1 MDFSVSKIKDLAKD
15 KIGSLWKSGGVHVIS
30 GSFLNKFVT
39 FFGSIVIVRLLTKAD
54 YGGIRYVE
62 NLYNF
67 FFLVA
72 GMGISNAVLRF
83 VVLEDDLNEKRSVY
97 SFMARTALIF
107 NVVLVICGLVINS
120 FYPHNGEFGSYGYLL
135 YIMLLMLPAQYF
147 NDNSLT
153 LERAMF
159 DNRRFAYLNLAFA
172 ITVIL
177 GKVIGAWRGDLMV
190 YVILGVVIQLVFAV
204 SLGITNHRKYFKDV
218 KAGPVPKEKKK
229 RIITYS
235 LQYMVTNG
243 MWALFMLLDV
253 YLIGRILND
262 PEAIADYNVAF
273 AWPANISIVCQ
284 AAAMFINPYFIK
296 NEDDPVWVRKN
307 FRMMYGINFLAVAA
321 VAVVMLV
328 LAKPL
333 IFINGGPKYYN
344 VIPLMRII
352 VIGSLINNGLR
363 YMIANC
369 LAAMG
374 RIKVNMA
381 VSVLGV
387 VALAVLDMVLI
398 PRFHEY
404 GPAYAGIIV
413 HALMAIIMFIA
424 FNREYHII
432 GGGGAEPLPTEEKDE

>member
-1 MDFSVSKIKDLAKD
+1 M
-15 KIGSLWKSGGVHVIS
+15 IS
-30 GSFLNKFVT
+30 GNFLNKFAA
-39 FFGSIVIVRLLTKAD
+39 FFGSIVIVRLLSKAD

-83 VVLEDDLNEKRSVY
+83 VVLEDDLSEKKSIYR
-97 SFMARTALIF
+97 FMSSTALIF
-107 NVVLVICGLVINS
+107 NVALVAAGLVINR
-120 FYPHNGEFGSYGYLL
+120 FYPHKGEFVNYGYLL

-153 LERAMF
+153 LKRAMF
-159 DNRRFAYLNLAFA
+159 DNRRFAYLNFA
-172 ITVIL
+172 YAVTVIL
-177 GKVIGAWRGDLMV
+177 GKVVGAWKEDLLV
-190 YVILGVVIQLVFAV
+190 YVMLGLAIQAAFAV
-204 SLGITNHRKYFKDV
+204 GLGIANHRRYFSGV
-218 KAGPVPKEKKK
+218 EAGPVTKEKKK

-253 YLIGRILND
+253 YLIGNILND

-273 AWPANISIVCQ
+273 TWPANISIICQ
-284 AAAMFINPYFIK
+284 SAGIFINPYFIK
-296 NEDDPVWVRKN
+296 NENDPAWIRKN
-307 FRMMYGINFLAVAA
+307 FRMLYGINFLAVLACA
-321 VAVVMLV
+321 LIMIIF
-328 LAKPL
+328 AKPL
-333 IFINGGPKYYN
+333 IMINGGPKYYN
-344 VIPLMRII
+344 VVPLMRII
-352 VIGSLINNGLR
+352 TLGSLINNGLR

-381 VSVLGV
+381 VSVFGV
-387 VALAVLDMVLI
+387 ISLAVLDTLLI

-413 HALMAIIMFIA
+413 HTMMALIMLIA
-424 FNREYHII
+424 FNRQYHII
-432 GGGGAEPLPTEEKDE
+432 GPNKTKTLDAEEKDD

>member
-1 MDFSVSKIKDLAKD
+1 MDFSFSKIKNTAKE
-15 KIGSLWKSGGVHVIS
+15 KLGSLWKSGGVHVIS
-30 GSFLNKFVT
+30 GSFLNKFVA

-83 VVLEDDLNEKRSVY
+83 VVLEDDLKEKKSVY
-97 SFMARTALIF
+97 RFMARTALIF
-107 NVVLVICGLVINS
+107 NVALVLIGLVINR

-159 DNRRFAYLNLAFA
+159 DNRRFAYLNLGFA
-172 ITVIL
+172 VTVIL
-177 GKVIGAWRGDLMV
+177 GKVIGAWRGNLLV
-190 YVILGVVIQLVFAV
+190 YVILGVAIQLGFAIY
-204 SLGITNHRKYFKDV
+204 LGISNHRKYFREV
-218 KAGPVPKEKKK
+218 EAGPVPGEKKK

-253 YLIGRILND
+253 YLLGRILND
-262 PEAIADYNVAF
+262 PEIIADYNVAF
-273 AWPANISIVCQ
+273 TWPANVSIICQ

-296 NEDDPVWVRKN
+296 NENDPVWVRKN
-307 FRMMYGINFLAVAA
+307 FRTMYGINFLAVLA
-321 VAVVMLV
+321 VSVVMIV

-381 VSVLGV
+381 VSVVGV
-387 VALAVLDMVLI
+387 VTLAVLDMLLI

-413 HALMAIIMFIA
+413 HTVMAAIMFVA

-432 GGGGAEPLPTEEKDE
+432 GGPKAESLPTEEKDD